1 MQYRLNIDPRIA
13 ETDVLITADSENQE
27 VIKIEEALDKIQHE
41 GQIITIEI
49 QQTIYQIAF
58 SQILYVEVFG
68 DHTIIHTQER
78 SYKIRQP
85 LYKVEKQLTD
95 KRFIRGSRS
104 LIFNLDYVI
113 RFRSSFSGTYLAK
126 MADQQEVTISR
137 RYWKKVKERVFQK

>member
-1 MQYRLNIDPRIA
+1 MKYRLKIDPRIT
-13 ETDVLITADSENQE
+13 ETDILITADGKNQE
-27 VIKIEEALDKIQHE
+27 VVRIEEALDKIQRD
-41 GQIITIEI
+41 GQMITIEI

-68 DHTIIHTQER
+68 DYTIIHTQKR

-85 LYKVEKQLTD
+85 LYKIEKQLAD

-104 LIFNLDYVI
+104 LIFNLDYVV

-126 MADQQEVTISR
+126 MANQQEVTISR